1 MSKRNRHYLLLILVL
16 GGALAFTKF
25 LYDYAEH
32 TLRHEALL
40 AHQQQTQ
47 TKIQSLIK
55 EQKSASM
62 TLTLSFAENPL
73 VQRLLVFQ
81 NDGSN
86 ARKISR
92 MVQHINDQNGFKNL
106 WVQLIDL
113 KGRSVYR
120 SWTDKTGDNLSAIRS
135 EIDDL
140 IKAPRT
146 LQIISVGKFTVS
158 FKSIM
163 PVMDD
168 SQRLLGLLE
177 LITHFTPLTQSLQRE
192 TGTESVLLTDKR
204 FRSQLS
210 KAITGQFIDGYYV
223 TNEAASPQLIDLVQ
237 KNGVSRLVKADEYLT
252 VGNYVMTRVPVENSR
267 HEVLAQWLAFTP
279 LNQINFSQTTWVLQ
293 KYLMISIGTILLLLL
308 AFIIYMSKSESEQKK
323 RYYRQI
329 IDSVSDIIY
338 ISNYKQIVDVNQH
351 FFDFFSDFATVKE
364 FLQEHKCVCDL
375 FEEEEGFLQRK
386 MEGLYWLDYVLA
398 HPEKRH
404 KAKILKAGEP
414 HVFLVK
420 VKRMRG
426 IKETLYNVLMQDITQ
441 IEAYEK
447 ELRVLSVTD
456 ELTGAGNRLACNQA
470 LDREIVRSRRY
481 HKKLSLVLFDLDHFK
496 NINDSFGHNVG
507 DQVLIAVTTQV
518 KGLLRDT
525 DVLCRFGGEEFLIVM
540 PETDAEDAKD
550 TAERLRAEI
559 ASLSTV
565 DVPIQVTVSFG
576 VAELTRWDT
585 EYTLLK
591 RVDMALYQAKENG
604 RNRVEVAE

>member
-16 GGALAFTKF
+16 GGALAFTKI
-25 LYDYAEH
+25 LYDYAEQ
-32 TLRHEALL
+32 TLRHEVLL

-47 TKIQSLIK
+47 SKIQSLIK

-81 NDGSN
+81 NDGRN
-86 ARKISR
+86 AEKISR
-92 MVQHINDQNGFKNL
+92 MVERINDQNGLKDL

-113 KGRSVYR
+113 KGRSIYR
-120 SWTDKTGDNLSAIRS
+120 SWTDKTGDNLSLIRS
-135 EIDDL
+135 EINDL
-140 IKAPRT
+140 LKMPRT
-146 LQIISVGKFTVS
+146 HQVISVGKFTVS
-158 FKSIM
+158 FKSII

-177 LITHFTPLTQSLQRE
+177 VITHFTPLTQSLQRE
-192 TGTESVLLTDKR
+192 TGIESVLLTDKR
-204 FRSQLS
+204 FRSQLT
-210 KAITGQFIDGYYV
+210 KAITGEFIEDYYV
-223 TNEAASPQLIDLVQ
+223 ANEDVSPNLIDLIQ
-237 KNGVSRLVKADEYLT
+237 KTGVSNLLKTDGYQT
-252 VGNYVMTRVPVENSR
+252 VGPYVLTRIPIENGR
-267 HEVLAQWLAFTP
+267 HEVLGQWLTFTP
-279 LNQINFSQTTWVLQ
+279 LSQINFSQTTWVLQ
-293 KYLMISIGTILLLLL
+293 KYLVISVGTILLLIL
-308 AFIIYMSKSESEQKK
+308 AFTIYMSKSESEQKK
-323 RYYRQI
+323 LYYRQI

-338 ISNYKQIVDVNQH
+338 ISNYKQIVDVNKH
-351 FFDFFSDFATVKE
+351 FFDFFSDFETVKA
-364 FLQEHKCVCDL
+364 FLQKYNCVCDL
-375 FEEEEGFLQRK
+375 FEEEEGFLHRK
-386 MEGLYWLDYVLA
+386 MDGLYWLDYVMA

-404 KAKILKAGEP
+404 KAKIMKAGEA

-426 IKETLYNVLMQDITQ
+426 IKEVLYNVLMQDITQ

-447 ELRVLSVTD
+447 ELKILSVTD

-470 LDREIVRSRRY
+470 MEREIVRARRY
-481 HKKLSLVLFDLDHFK
+481 QKRLSLVLFDLDHFK
-496 NINDSFGHNVG
+496 NINDSFGHDVG
-507 DQVLIAVTTQV
+507 DQVLVAVTVEV
-518 KGLLRDT
+518 KRLLRDT

-540 PETDAEDAKD
+540 PETGVQDAAD
-550 TAERLRAEI
+550 TAERLRAAI
-559 ASLSTV
+559 TSLTAV
-565 DVPIQVTVSFG
+565 DVPVQVTVSFG